1 MGNAYFKFDEVS
13 FTKIHE
19 YSDNF
24 ILYKD
29 KKVKKGYIL
38 RLTEYEFYSFYA
50 DDVKEAIS
58 SGQKYLEDYLK
69 EQENEE

>member
-1 MGNAYFKFDEVS
+1 MGNAYLKYDEVS
-13 FTKIHE
+13 FTKVHQ
-19 YSDNF
+19 YSDSF

-50 DDVKEAIS
+50 DDIKEAIS

>member
-1 MGNAYFKFDEVS
+1 MRNAYFKFDEVS
-13 FTKIHE
+13 FTKVHQ

-24 ILYKD
+24 ILYKY